1 MKGAHYPFLH
11 TLYAIFMHVRIVS
24 GKTPAFP
31 VREALRG
38 NAKWLLLTM
47 AVLAIATSHAAT
59 SPVRECLRVEFQGE
73 VSAGEEWTA
82 AFGQGWVLRV
92 LPIKPA
98 SAGYSGWDIAI
109 DRDPPAGYPDS
120 LLVASLPY
128 DSINER
134 EIGTT
139 FGLRA
144 QDAIGWNPRSFRFL
158 TDPGQFG
165 QAQQWFGQLARERA
179 AAKTQDGG
187 IAQRLLKLAST
198 ASSGQLRI
206 LDSRLV
212 PGTADPQPFAQSWAL
227 AFSRVP
233 HQIVAATGNAKPQG
247 ELVWMRFAVTLWL
260 SRGWQLPG
268 GMKSVPSAC
277 RE

>member
-11 TLYAIFMHVRIVS
+11 TLYVIFMHVRIVS
-24 GKTPAFP
+24 GKTPAIP
-31 VREALRG
+31 VRQALWR
-38 NAKWLLLTM
+38 NAKWSLLAM
-47 AVLAIATSHAAT
+47 AALAIAVSHAAT
-59 SPVRECLRVEFQGE
+59 PPVRDCQRVDFQGE
-73 VSAGEEWTA
+73 VNAGEEWKA

-92 LPIKPA
+92 LPIRPA
-98 SAGYSGWDIAI
+98 SAGFSGWDIAI
-109 DRDPPAGYPDS
+109 DRNPSAGYPDS

-144 QDAIGWNPRSFRFL
+144 QDAVGWNPRSFRFL
-158 TDPGQFG
+158 TDPGQFR

-179 AAKTQDGG
+179 AAKTQDVE
-187 IAQRLLKLAST
+187 ISQRLLKLAST

-227 AFSRVP
+227 AFSRTP

-247 ELVWMRFAVTLWL
+247 ELVWMRFVGTLWL
-260 SRGWQLPG
+260 SRDWQLPRG
-268 GMKSVPSAC
+268 TKSVPSAF